1 MYGPAKAL
9 SLTMV
14 LASVSLSAEKD
25 SSSTIGP
32 AGLESTCFRVTSSLT
47 AEWNTTVVSSLA
59 STDSML
65 ASREDGP
72 FSSLIFLIRS
82 KENLT
87 SEAVRS
93 WPFAN
98 FRPFLSLTVNSVP
111 SALQVPSSAAMSGLS
126 SEVL

>member
-1 MYGPAKAL
+1 
-9 SLTMV
+9 
-14 LASVSLSAEKD
+14 
-25 SSSTIGP
+25 
-32 AGLESTCFRVTSSLT
+32 
-47 AEWNTTVVSSLA
+47 
-59 STDSML
+59 ML

-111 SALQVPSSAAMSGLS
+111 SALQVPSSAAMSGDSSAAAAGGQGSQSRDRSQSGDNFLAIHYGILS
-126 SEVL
+126 FLSESPLCKAI